1 MSDFV
6 AVYSTLQIH
15 VQQGA
20 SVILEPLVKIRQVLM
35 VNKYVDKPFEE

>member
-6 AVYSTLQIH
+6 AIYSTLQIQG
-15 VQQGA
+15 QQGA
-20 SVILEPLVKIRQVLM
+20 RVILEPLVKIQQVLM